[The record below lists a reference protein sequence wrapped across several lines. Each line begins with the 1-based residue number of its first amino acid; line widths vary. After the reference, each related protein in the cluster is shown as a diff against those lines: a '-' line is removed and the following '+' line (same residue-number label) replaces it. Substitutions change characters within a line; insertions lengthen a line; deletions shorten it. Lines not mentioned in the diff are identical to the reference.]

1 VSRSGFATPIV
12 LVPNAAPPF
21 RETFSLDT
29 PSTKTH
35 CLVRMRSVIVEP
47 NLWNVVP
54 PVPDGACAQTAGTAE
69 SGPPAEGSVSWS
81 YRDRVLSMRLDVTR
95 SSRGNGG
102 AGPVGYPEIYYGYSP
117 YSGVASSPM
126 PADFELP
133 STIGGLPDV
142 VLRTGYM
149 TSGYASTDSNLAY
162 DMFVSRNDLDPS
174 TTDSP
179 NSWCGT
185 GIENPPGTVAGR
197 TAGCLTAPSDVLEIM
212 IWLAHSPVNS
222 SYTPATGTD
231 APVGEFSPT
240 IGLGARA
247 TTSQF
252 EVWSCIYGSID
263 CDGPGNHSVVS
274 FVLVGASGRA
284 LPTGLEDGT
293 ISIPL
298 RAFLNRAITV
308 ATGEGAPDLSAKS
321 HLNAIE
327 LGDEVSPL
335 PGEATGPV
343 TFQLQLSSYCVLF
356 RSMSLGSPVGS
367 CRS

>member
-1 VSRSGFATPIV
+1 MSRSGSATPIV

-54 PVPDGACAQTAGTAE
+54 PVPDGACAETAGTGE

-117 YSGVASSPM
+117 YAGVASSPM
-126 PADFELP
+126 PSDFELP

-142 VLRTGYM
+142 VLRTGY
-149 TSGYASTDSNLAY
+149 TSSGYASTDSNLAY
-162 DMFVSRNDLDPS
+162 DMFITSNDLDPS
-174 TTDSP
+174 TAGSP

-185 GIENPPGTVAGR
+185 GIENPPGS
-197 TAGCLTAPSDVLEIM
+197 AGCLTAPSDVLEVM
-212 IWLAHSPVNS
+212 IWLADSPVDS
-222 SYTPATGTD
+222 SYTPATRTD

-240 IGLGARA
+240 MGLRSACGDVAVPGLVLHLRLRRLRRPGKSQCRVVRPRPRLRQGPADRPREWDRLDPVAGVPHPGDRHRDRRGTRA
-247 TTSQF
+247 
-252 EVWSCIYGSID
+252 CR
-263 CDGPGNHSVVS
+263 
-274 FVLVGASGRA
+274 RA
-284 LPTGLEDGT
+284 
-293 ISIPL
+293 
-298 RAFLNRAITV
+298 
-308 ATGEGAPDLSAKS
+308 AT
-321 HLNAIE
+321 
-327 LGDEVSPL
+327 
-335 PGEATGPV
+335 
-343 TFQLQLSSYCVLF
+343 
-356 RSMSLGSPVGS
+356 
-367 CRS
+367 